1 MNNRSSKSG
10 CLRDI
15 AREISDGYPDDR
27 LLDTAITGS
36 NELTIGYSDVST
48 IQTKSRW
55 DVYDDESDCRYS
67 IAKNLY
73 Y

>member
-36 NELTIGYSDVST
+36 NVLTIGYGDVRPYRP
-48 IQTKSRW
+48 SRGG